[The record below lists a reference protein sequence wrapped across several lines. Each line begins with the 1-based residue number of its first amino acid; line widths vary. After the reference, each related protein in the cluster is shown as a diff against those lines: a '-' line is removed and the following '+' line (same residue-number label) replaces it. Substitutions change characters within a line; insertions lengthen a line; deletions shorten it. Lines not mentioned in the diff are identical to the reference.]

1 MALYGK
7 NDQHSDAPKF
17 IVRTDTGE
25 TGQAQFGNTV
35 MGASADEVAADGGIA
50 HTGWVKRTVGSGQRS
65 GREHFEVLVA
75 GHIEGDATDYANTD
89 ATANS
94 TGTADDSILADS

>member
-1 MALYGK
+1 MTLYGK

-35 MGASADEVAADGGIA
+35 YGASAEEVAADGGIA
-50 HTGWVKRTVGSGQRS
+50 HTGWVKRTVGTGQRA

-75 GHIEGDATDYANTD
+75 GHIEGDATDYANND

>member
-25 TGQAQFGNTV
+25 TGQAQYGNTV
-35 MGASADEVAADGGIA
+35 MGASADEVGVDGGIA
-50 HTGWVKRTVGSGQRS
+50 HTGWVKRTVGTGGRS

-75 GHIEGDATDYANTD
+75 GHIEGDAVDYSDNTAIAD
-89 ATANS
+89 ASGA
-94 TGTADDSILADS
+94 ADDSILEDS